1 MVPINF
7 AAQQRANLHS
17 AKKKDPLLELLE
29 FNDVESR
36 DVHVP
41 DGFDGKC
48 HECVGCG
55 NKYALKTS
63 LKFHLD
69 RCVMH
74 VEVHCGKCRENKTFY
89 NRCRYKEHALS
100 HDQSPANIFSDIQVS
115 IIHANSVEKL
125 FDQWFNMTSFK
136 QASSLP
142 VLYRIEH
149 GKQWEPLNGSPDLAK
164 STHIAPS
171 PAVVTYRCTEC
182 RKQLSTADEL
192 RTHFAYNL
200 PQHQRQLICQE
211 SNCMAVYFSKCSYT
225 AHVRCHKPLAAQTPF
240 TCAECGISQSSSV
253 ALSHHLLEH
262 KTAPTVLNAWRCS
275 NCSMFYAN
283 FETVVQHTASA
294 HCPFVFKC
302 YQCNI
307 SSKDPTVMQ
316 EHAMRYHP
324 EIAANLH
331 VSENPAFL
339 AIKCFA
345 CDQLLEGKEALI
357 AHVRTHMSVNKP
369 FKIYRCPVCGRLLE
383 NKSGLIAHYDRV
395 HRLKL
400 SVDDIKET
408 LFTGNNRKRPLT

>member
-7 AAQQRANLHS
+7 AAQQRATLHS
-17 AKKKDPLLELLE
+17 TKTKDPLLELLE
-29 FNDVESR
+29 FKDVESR

-100 HDQSPANIFSDIQVS
+100 HDQSPAKIFSDIQVS

-149 GKQWEPLNGSPDLAK
+149 GKQWEPLNGSPDLVK
-164 STHIAPS
+164 STPIAPS

-200 PQHQRQLICQE
+200 PQHQR
-211 SNCMAVYFSKCSYT
+211 
-225 AHVRCHKPLAAQTPF
+225 
-240 TCAECGISQSSSV
+240 QSSSV

-307 SSKDPTVMQ
+307 SSKDPKVMQ